1 MIDPIKKEATAKMV
15 KTLDALKNA
24 FLKLRTGRA
33 HAGLLD
39 AVVVDYYGSD
49 VPLSQVASVVVEDA
63 RTLSITPW
71 EKPMVVAIEKAI
83 LKSNLGLTP
92 NSAGTTIRINLP
104 PLTEE
109 RRKDLVKVVKGETE
123 DARISIRN
131 ARRDAMQAIK
141 DLLKNKQI
149 SENDEKRAET
159 DVQKLTD
166 QHIALAE
173 SAAAVKEKELLTM

>member
-1 MIDPIKKEATAKMV
+1 MIDPVKKEATQKMV
-15 KTLDALKNA
+15 KAIDALKNA
-24 FLKLRTGRA
+24 FTKLRTGRA

-39 AVVVDYYGSD
+39 TVVVDYYGSD

-104 PLTEE
+104 PLTED

-141 DLLKNKQI
+141 DLLKSKQI

-159 DVQKLTD
+159 DIQKLTD

-173 SAAAVKEKELLTM
+173 AAAAVKEKELLTM

>member
-1 MIDPIKKEATAKMV
+1 MIDPIKKEARQKMV
-15 KTLDALKNA
+15 KAIDALKNA
-24 FLKLRTGRA
+24 FTKLRTGRA
-33 HAGLLD
+33 HVGLLD
-39 AVVVDYYGSD
+39 HVQVDYYGSD

-71 EKPMVVAIEKAI
+71 EKPMVIAIEKAI

-92 NSAGTTIRINLP
+92 NTAGATIRINLP
-104 PLTEE
+104 PLTED

-123 DARISIRN
+123 EARISIRN

-141 DLLKNKQI
+141 ELLKAKKI

-159 DVQKLTD
+159 DIQKLTD

-173 SAAAVKEKELLTM
+173 AAATVKEKELLTM

>member
-1 MIDPIKKEATAKMV
+1 MIDPVKKDATQKML
-15 KTLDALKNA
+15 KSLDALKNA
-24 FLKLRTGRA
+24 FIKLRTGRA

-39 AVVVDYYGSD
+39 GVQVDYYGSD
-49 VPLSQVASVVVEDA
+49 VPLAQVASVVVEDA

-104 PLTEE
+104 PLTED
-109 RRKDLVKVVKGETE
+109 RRRDLVKVVKSETE

-131 ARRDAMQAIK
+131 ARRDAMQAVK
-141 DLLKNKQI
+141 ELLKSKQI
-149 SENDEKRAET
+149 SENDEKRAEA
-159 DVQKLTD
+159 DIQKLTD

-173 SAAAVKEKELLTM
+173 AAAAVKEKELLTM